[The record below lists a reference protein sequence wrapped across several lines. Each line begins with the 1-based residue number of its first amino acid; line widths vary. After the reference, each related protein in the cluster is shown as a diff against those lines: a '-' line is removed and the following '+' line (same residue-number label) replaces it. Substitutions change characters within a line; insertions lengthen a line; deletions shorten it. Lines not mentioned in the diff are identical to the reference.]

1 MPNKQQFDQKL
12 ITRAEVASRLG
23 VSPQSVDALV
33 RRGSL
38 PAPTVRSG
46 RIVRFN
52 QGEVE
57 RALTGGKA

>member
-1 MPNKQQFDQKL
+1 MSEKQQSDQKL

-33 RRGSL
+33 RRGAI
-38 PAPTVRSG
+38 PAPAMHSG

-52 QGEVE
+52 QGAVE
-57 RALTGGKA
+57 RALSGGAK